1 MHSLSHSRSEFLVQ
15 TRPLLFIL
23 LVSLWAVILPS
34 AVLGQGLGSAGTVQ
48 GTVSDPS
55 GAVIPGAT
63 AKIYNPVTGFQRSFD
78 G

>member
-1 MHSLSHSRSEFLVQ
+1 MVQ
-15 TRPLLFIL
+15 RRPLIFIL
-23 LVSLWAVILPS
+23 FVSLWAMTLPLV
-34 AVLGQGLGSAGTVQ
+34 VLGQGLGSAGTVQ
-48 GTVSDPS
+48 GTVADPS